1 MLRIEKDMY
10 RLYTRRACL
19 VVLYVTRADALS
31 MATGRFLSR
40 RITDRTP
47 CHAQL
52 RPANSVDS
60 GG

>member
-40 RITDRTP
+40 RHNRP
-47 CHAQL
+47 HSVP
-52 RPANSVDS
+52 RPAPPSEL
-60 GG
+60 G